1 MRKSLKGSSLQVFY
15 EEEAVASISF
25 TLPKFAPSHHD
36 LERLHMRF
44 LVGGTVV
51 HGNFEHPRIGHVCLY
66 DPSSEESLPSLL
78 EKPVH
83 LGCVNSRVLATTLVK
98 KNPAAT
104 ALMANAYA
112 NTAVPEKIKN
122 LVAIF
127 RLRENTKTSS
137 PFHHPNRKGNDKIY
151 QST

>member
-1 MRKSLKGSSLQVFY
+1 MNFGSHSLALEWGGGVGLLLLT
-15 EEEAVASISF
+15 AV
-25 TLPKFAPSHHD
+25 K
-36 LERLHMRF
+36 RL
-44 LVGGTVV
+44 
-51 HGNFEHPRIGHVCLY
+51 I
-66 DPSSEESLPSLL
+66 
-78 EKPVH
+78 KPAARNNA
-83 LGCVNSRVLATTLVK
+83 GK

-137 PFHHPNRKGNDKIY
+137 RFHHPNRKGNDKIY